1 MDKIYIGSHVSMSG
15 PDYYIGSV
23 KEALTYGSS
32 TFMFY
37 TGAPQNSF
45 RIPTDKLKIAE
56 GRKLIKEAGLNEDKI
71 VVHAPYILNIAN
83 QLNESLYQISK
94 DNLVKELKRVQ
105 DFGLKILVLHP
116 GSHVGTGVENGLDSI
131 VKALD
136 EVFSKD
142 GTEVKI
148 ALETMAGKGGEM
160 GSSFDQ
166 LHYIIT
172 HVRNP
177 ERVGVCLDTCH
188 VNDEGLDINDI
199 DNVLKSF
206 DEIVG
211 LKYLLCIHINDSKN
225 PMGSHKDRHENIGY
239 GEIGFEALAKYVHD
253 PRLTNIPK
261 ILETP
266 YYNGKAPYKKEI
278 EMLLNNKYEANW
290 RN

>member
-142 GTEVKI
+142 GTDVKI

-172 HVRNP
+172 HIHNP

-188 VNDEGLDINDI
+188 VNDEGLDINGI

-253 PRLTNIPK
+253 PRLINIPK

-266 YYNGKAPYKKEI
+266 YYDGKPPYKKEI
-278 EMLLNNKYEANW
+278 EMLLNNKFEADW
-290 RN
+290 RK